1 MMSRPYRHPYTR
13 PCAIPALRGGDL
25 RRRPFPWIALL
36 LGALTACGGGEPSP
50 RAEEAAS
57 DATSPDPAVDTAWT
71 PIFNGQD
78 LSGWTPKIR
87 YSEPGLDSLDTFRV
101 EDGLLTVSY
110 DGYTTFGN
118 RFGHLFYDRPLS
130 SYDLLVEYRFLG
142 EQAEGGEDWARAN
155 SGVMIHAQPPESMPP
170 DQDFPISLEA
180 QFLAGLGEGERPTAN
195 LCTPGT
201 EAEIDGTRLA
211 AHCTPST
218 ARTVPIGEWVTVE
231 LIVRGGDR
239 IAHVMDGDTVLAYES
254 PEIGGGVVNAF
265 DPAAKPDGSP
275 LSQGRIALQS
285 ESHPIQFRRVW
296 LRERRS
302 ASR

>member
-1 MMSRPYRHPYTR
+1 M
-13 PCAIPALRGGDL
+13 I
-25 RRRPFPWIALL
+25 RRRSLLVVAVAALAACAEGEAESGSD
-36 LGALTACGGGEPSP
+36 GAPD
-50 RAEEAAS
+50 AAARS
-57 DATSPDPAVDTAWT
+57 SSAAPDTAWT

-87 YSEPGLDSLDTFRV
+87 FSEPGVDSLGTFRV

-110 DGYTTFGN
+110 DGYSTFGD
-118 RFGHLFYDRPLS
+118 RYGHLFYEHSLS
-130 SYDLLVEYRFLG
+130 SYDLLVEYRFVG
-142 EQAEGGEDWARAN
+142 DQVEGGQGWARAN
-155 SGVMIHAQPPESMPP
+155 SGVMLHSQSPESMLP

-201 EAEIDGTRLA
+201 EAEIDGVRIE

-218 ARTVPIGEWVTVE
+218 SPTIPIGEWVTVE
-231 LIVRGGDR
+231 LIVRGVER

-265 DPAAKPDGSP
+265 DPAAKPDGAP
-275 LSQGRIALQS
+275 LSQGHIALQS
-285 ESHPIQFRRVW
+285 ESHPIQFRKVW
-296 LRERRS
+296 IREWPS

>member
-1 MMSRPYRHPYTR
+1 MNRPR
-13 PCAIPALRGGDL
+13 PPL
-25 RRRPFPWIALL
+25 RRLALTLL
-36 LGALTACGGGEPSP
+36 LLTGLAACGGGEGEALPSDGV
-50 RAEEAAS
+50 EGLTTGS
-57 DATSPDPAVDTAWT
+57 DTAWT

-87 YSEPGLDSLDTFRV
+87 FSELGLDSMQTFRV

-110 DGYTTFGN
+110 DRYTTFDD
-118 RFGHLFYDRPLS
+118 RFGHLFYDRSLS
-130 SYDLLVEYRFLG
+130 SYDLLVEYRFIG
-142 EQAEGGEDWARAN
+142 DQVEGGEGWARAN
-155 SGVMIHAQPPESMPP
+155 SGVMFHAQSPESMLP

-201 EAEIDGTRLA
+201 EAEIDGVRIE

-218 ARTVPIGEWVTVE
+218 SPTFPIGEWVTVE
-231 LIVRGGDR
+231 LIVRGGER

-265 DPAAKPDGSP
+265 DPAAKPDGVP
-275 LSQGRIALQS
+275 LSQGHIALQS
-285 ESHPIQFRRVW
+285 ESHPIQFRKVW
-296 LRERRS
+296 IREWPS